1 MRRVLGCGGT
11 MSALASTLSRS
22 SVFGTKVKSTMPLVI
37 LSAILL
43 ASFSQQQFH
52 HLIVVDAM
60 KLTSLGS
67 VLHGSSSSSVDGEV
81 VNEERKDIDYSSL
94 VCSTSATCSPSTSAS
109 SYGVDRSF
117 PIHHHDSFAEEA
129 GGRVDAVGAVVEE
142 EGWLQ
147 DKQQFY
153 QEYMEGCRQAYRP
166 EGYRCDISEEE
177 RMEMNLRQPASMMV
191 CFMSIYLVVAK
202 MECIELNWLHCR

>member
-1 MRRVLGCGGT
+1 
-11 MSALASTLSRS
+11 
-22 SVFGTKVKSTMPLVI
+22 
-37 LSAILL
+37 
-43 ASFSQQQFH
+43 
-52 HLIVVDAM
+52 M

-67 VLHGSSSSSVDGEV
+67 VLHGSSSSSGGSSHHHQGKVLTVDGEV